1 LLLKLQKTPERLLMR
16 CFTVLRCSK
25 DMVWATF
32 VAVRIIDNHES
43 ETINPR
49 NADSYSEFLQEVN
62 ALKISRKIA
71 K

>member
-1 LLLKLQKTPERLLMR
+1 MR
-16 CFTVLRCSK
+16 CLIVLRCSK
-25 DMVWATF
+25 EMVLVTF
-32 VAVRIIDNHES
+32 VAVWIIDNHES

-49 NADSYSEFLQEVN
+49 NSSSYSEFVQEVN